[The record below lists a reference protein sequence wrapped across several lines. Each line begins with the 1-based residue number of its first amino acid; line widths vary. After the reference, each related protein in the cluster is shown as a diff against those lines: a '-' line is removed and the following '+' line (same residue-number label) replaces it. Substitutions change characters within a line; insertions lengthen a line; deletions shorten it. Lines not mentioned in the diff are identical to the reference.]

1 MANHNIYGIN
11 IISHRKVHVWG
22 KQDALKPFVIVVYWR
37 VLMHNLISRNQLA
50 GWNNLEMSDNAYEQT
65 DLVNDY
71 FNCLIECEDD
81 QPSCKRICK
90 EMLV

>member
-1 MANHNIYGIN
+1 
-11 IISHRKVHVWG
+11 
-22 KQDALKPFVIVVYWR
+22 
-37 VLMHNLISRNQLA
+37 MHNLMSHNQLA
-50 GWNNLEMSDNAYEQT
+50 DWNHLGMSDNTTEQS

-81 QPSCKRICK
+81 QSSCKRICK

>member
-1 MANHNIYGIN
+1 
-11 IISHRKVHVWG
+11 
-22 KQDALKPFVIVVYWR
+22 
-37 VLMHNLISRNQLA
+37 MHNLISRNQLA
-50 GWNNLEMSDNAYEQT
+50 GWNNLEMSDTAQVSTAYEQT

-90 EMLV
+90 EMFV

>member
-1 MANHNIYGIN
+1 
-11 IISHRKVHVWG
+11 
-22 KQDALKPFVIVVYWR
+22 
-37 VLMHNLISRNQLA
+37 MHNLISRNQLA
-50 GWNNLEMSDNAYEQT
+50 GWNNLEMSDIAQVSTAYEQT

-81 QPSCKRICK
+81 QSSCKRICK

>member
-1 MANHNIYGIN
+1 
-11 IISHRKVHVWG
+11 
-22 KQDALKPFVIVVYWR
+22 
-37 VLMHNLISRNQLA
+37 MHNLISRNQLA
-50 GWNNLEMSDNAYEQT
+50 GWNQLEMSDNATEQS

-81 QPSCKRICK
+81 QSTCKRICK